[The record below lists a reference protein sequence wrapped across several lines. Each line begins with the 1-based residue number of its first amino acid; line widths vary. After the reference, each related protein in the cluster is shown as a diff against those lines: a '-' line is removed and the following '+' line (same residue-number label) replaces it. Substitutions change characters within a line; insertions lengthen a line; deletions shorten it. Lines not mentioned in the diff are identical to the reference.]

1 MKAKITASLIPKLN
15 PQEKPYKV
23 WDTDHSGFF
32 IRVSPKG
39 TLTYALR
46 FLSPIDHKDK
56 TFTIGRSDHI
66 PASEARRIAT
76 TKSGDIAAG
85 RDPQLERK
93 LSQAVADRL
102 EASTLGSFMDK
113 KYEAYLRSEKRS
125 GNLLIK
131 DIRSTWGPYW
141 GTELKNFDHWFVT
154 NWRNKRLEQGIKP
167 STLNRNTAL
176 LRALL
181 NKAVEWDVI
190 PSNPMR
196 KFKQLRLDRTPK
208 VRYLNSSEEDR
219 LIRALQSRDKRMIE
233 GRDTA
238 NQWRKKR
245 NYNLLPEYSAS
256 GYRDYLTPLV
266 LLCMNTGI
274 RRGEAFDLTWENVD
288 LQAKQLTI
296 TGDSA
301 KNSHTRHIP
310 LSKQAWACLAQWR
323 RQQQESSG
331 LIFQSPVTG
340 KRLNNVYT
348 AWKSLKKSAGISDF
362 RFHDLRHH
370 FASSLVMRGVDLN
383 TVRELL
389 GHSSTEMTL
398 RYAHLAPEHKAAAIA
413 RLDEPDSEKIT

>member
-1 MKAKITASLIPKLN
+1 MKTKITASLILKLN

-66 PASEARRIAT
+66 PAAEARRIAT

-113 KYEAYLRSEKRS
+113 KYEAYLRSEKGS

-131 DIRSTWGPYW
+131 DIRSTWGSCYSK
-141 GTELKNFDHWFVT
+141 ELLSFDHWFVT
-154 NWRNKRLEQGIKP
+154 NWRNNRIEHGIKP

-190 PSNPMR
+190 AFNPM
-196 KFKQLRLDRTPK
+196 KKVKQLKLDKTPK
-208 VRYLNSSEEDR
+208 VRYLDSSEEER
-219 LIRALQSRDKRMIE
+219 LLCALRSRDQRKIE
-233 GRDTA
+233 ERDNA
-238 NQWRKKR
+238 NKWREQRK
-245 NYNLLPEYSAS
+245 YGLLPQFSADS
-256 GYRDYLTPLV
+256 YWDYLTPLV

-288 LQAKQLTI
+288 LKSKLITI
-296 TGDSA
+296 IGASA

-310 LSKQAWACLAQWR
+310 LSKQATACLEKWASLQR
-323 RQQQESSG
+323 GASG
-331 LIFQSPVTG
+331 LIFKSPITG
-340 KRLNNVYT
+340 ARLNNVYKS
-348 AWKSLKKSAGISDF
+348 WESLKKSADIISF

-370 FASSLVMRGVDLN
+370 FASTLVMRGVELN

-389 GHSSTEMTL
+389 GHSSLEMTL
-398 RYAHLAPEHKAAAIA
+398 RYAHLAPAHKAAAIA
-413 RLDEPDSEKIT
+413 RLDE